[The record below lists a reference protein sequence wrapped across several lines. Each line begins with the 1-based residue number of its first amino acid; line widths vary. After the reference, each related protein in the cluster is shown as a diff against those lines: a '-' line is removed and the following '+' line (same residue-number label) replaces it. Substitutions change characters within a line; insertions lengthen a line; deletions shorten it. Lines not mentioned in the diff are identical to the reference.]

1 MLEKAVAE
9 AGGRERKTG
18 FDSRGEIMMV
28 DRSIFDWGREEE
40 YVYEYEGQEWD
51 DEFPRP
57 ILLSIGLVEDR
68 GVTKK

>member
-9 AGGRERKTG
+9 AGGRERKTS

-40 YVYEYEGQEWD
+40 YVYEGQEWD
-51 DEFPRP
+51 DEFPSVP
-57 ILLSIGLVEDR
+57 IVLSIGLVEDR